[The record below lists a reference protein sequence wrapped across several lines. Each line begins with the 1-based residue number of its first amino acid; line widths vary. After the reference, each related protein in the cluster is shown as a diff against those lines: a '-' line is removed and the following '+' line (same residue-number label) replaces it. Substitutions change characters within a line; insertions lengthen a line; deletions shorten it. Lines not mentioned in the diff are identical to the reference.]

1 MPRKK
6 KHPAEGKHPTELTT
20 DEVLER
26 VFSREVRDKLK
37 EILGRGDKQGRD
49 SPHQSVERSERL

>member
-6 KHPAEGKHPTELTT
+6 KRPTEGKDPIELTT

-26 VFSREVRDKLK
+26 VFSQEFRDKLK
-37 EILGRGDKQGRD
+37 EILGKGNKQGRE
-49 SPHQSVERSERL
+49 PTHQ

>member
-6 KHPAEGKHPTELTT
+6 KRPAEGKHPTELTT

-37 EILGRGDKQGRD
+37 EILGRGGKQGRK
-49 SPHQSVERSERL
+49 SPHQ